1 MWKSMINFIDKV
13 KGGLIVSCQALED
26 EPLFG
31 DGIMAKMATAA
42 LLGGAVGIRA
52 NSVRDI
58 AQIREVVDLP
68 LIGLIKKKY
77 GDCEVY
83 ITPTMKEISEVIE
96 AGADVVAIDCT
107 NRERPDGR
115 MLRDLISE
123 VKEKYPKVLIMA
135 DISSLEEGIYAEKL
149 GVNIISTTLSGYT
162 DYSPNLE
169 GPDFKLISDLY
180 QNVKLP
186 IIAEG
191 KISTPEEAKRCLDL
205 GATSVVVGGAITRP
219 RQITE
224 RFVAGIK

>member
-1 MWKSMINFIDKV
+1 MINFIDKV
-13 KGGLIVSCQALED
+13 RGGLIVSCQALED

-31 DGIMAKMATAA
+31 DGIMAKMAKAA
-42 LLGGAVGIRA
+42 LLGGAVGIRS

-58 AQIREVVDLP
+58 VQIREAVDLP
-68 LIGLIKKKY
+68 LIGLIKKQY

-83 ITPTMKEISEVIE
+83 ITPTMKEISDVIE

-107 NRERPDGR
+107 NRKRPDGR
-115 MLRDLISE
+115 ELKDLISE
-123 VKEKYPKVLIMA
+123 VKEKYPEVLIMA
-135 DISSLEEGIYAEKL
+135 DISSVEEGMYAEKL
-149 GVNIISTTLSGYT
+149 GVHIISTTLSGYT

-169 GPDFKLISDLY
+169 GPDFQLISDLY
-180 QNVKLP
+180 DNVKLP

-191 KISTPEEAKRCLDL
+191 KVSTPEEAKKCLEL

>member
-1 MWKSMINFIDKV
+1 
-13 KGGLIVSCQALED
+13 
-26 EPLFG
+26 
-31 DGIMAKMATAA
+31 
-42 LLGGAVGIRA
+42 
-52 NSVRDI
+52 
-58 AQIREVVDLP
+58 
-68 LIGLIKKKY
+68 
-77 GDCEVY
+77 
-83 ITPTMKEISEVIE
+83 MKEISEVIE

-205 GATSVVVGGAITRP
+205 GATSVVVGELLLDQG
-219 RQITE
+219 
-224 RFVAGIK
+224 K